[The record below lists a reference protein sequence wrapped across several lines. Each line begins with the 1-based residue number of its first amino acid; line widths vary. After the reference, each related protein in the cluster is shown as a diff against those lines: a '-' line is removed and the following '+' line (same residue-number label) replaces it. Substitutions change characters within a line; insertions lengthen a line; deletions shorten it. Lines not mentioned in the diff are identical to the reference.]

1 MTGRTNISDKLTN
14 VGDVHARITQVPLS
28 QRIIAIL
35 VLCAASA
42 VMVLPASANVGQS
55 PLSGRPG
62 GEGRPVVMVK
72 YGNARPDRPHYGLNQ
87 ADLIYVEE
95 VEWGLTRIAAM
106 FNTSFPTVAGPTR
119 SARISDLE
127 ILEQFESPGL
137 VFSGANDV
145 LLKAVRKSN
154 AISLSPSERSSF
166 YYRKLSKEAP
176 HNQLVRLA
184 SLIKGEK
191 KVGVVKDVGFIFD
204 RAIPAG
210 GVKAS
215 TFRASWPSAE
225 VSGKWMKSGWQISFD
240 GSLHRDAQTKGLL
253 TPRTVVLQ
261 FAEHR
266 ESAYGDRFGGKTPL
280 VKTVGSGRAMVL
292 RNGQKFDAEW
302 SRPNSESGTAFTVS
316 GAVVA
321 FDVGQVLVVL
331 VDEKA
336 KKGTV
341 NVGG

>member
-1 MTGRTNISDKLTN
+1 MLNRRL
-14 VGDVHARITQVPLS
+14 
-28 QRIIAIL
+28 
-35 VLCAASA
+35 A
-42 VMVLPASANVGQS
+42 VVAVVACVAFGALPAAAEGPS

-62 GEGRPVVMVK
+62 GAGRPVVMVK

-106 FNTSFPTVAGPTR
+106 FNTRFPTVVGPTR

-127 ILEQFESPGL
+127 ILEQFAQPGL

-154 AISLSPSERSSF
+154 AIALSPSERPDF
-166 YYRKLSKEAP
+166 YYRNLSKEAP

-184 SLIKGEK
+184 SLMNKETN
-191 KVGVVKDVGFIFD
+191 VSEVRDVGFVFD
-204 RAIPAG
+204 AAVPAG
-210 GVKAS
+210 GKATKS
-215 TFRASWPSAE
+215 FSASWASAR
-225 VSGKWMKSGWQISFD
+225 VSGSWSRNGWQISFD
-240 GSLHRDAQTKGLL
+240 GTLQRDAQTRALL

-280 VKTVGSGRAMVL
+280 VKTVGAGRAIVL
-292 RNGQKFDAEW
+292 RNGQSFEAEW
-302 SRPNSESGTAFTVS
+302 SRPVKEGGTSFTIA
-316 GAVVA
+316 GQALP
-321 FDVGQVLVVL
+321 FDIGQVFIVL
-331 VDEKA
+331 VDQKA
-336 KKGTV
+336 KKGAV
-341 NVGG
+341 VVGG

>member
-1 MTGRTNISDKLTN
+1 MRRVITNIPF
-14 VGDVHARITQVPLS
+14 ARRVAAS
-28 QRIIAIL
+28 L
-35 VLCAASA
+35 VLSASTMA
-42 VMVLPASANVGQS
+42 MTAPVSANGGPS

-62 GEGRPVVMVK
+62 GEGKPVVMVK

-106 FNTSFPTVAGPTR
+106 FNTKIPSVAGPTR

-127 ILEQFESPGL
+127 ILEQFDSPGL

-154 AISLSPSERSSF
+154 AISLSPSERSNF
-166 YYRKLSKEAP
+166 YYRNLSKEAP

-184 SLIKGEK
+184 SLMKKEG
-191 KVGVVKDVGFIFD
+191 KVGSAKDVGFVFD
-204 RAIPAG
+204 RAVPAG
-210 GVKAS
+210 GVKAA
-215 TFRASWPSAE
+215 TFRASWPSAL
-225 VSGKWMKSGWQISFD
+225 VSGRWTKSGWQISFD

-261 FAEHR
+261 YAEHK

-280 VKTVGSGRAMVL
+280 VKTVGSGRATVL

-302 SRPNSESGTAFTVS
+302 TRASAGAGTTFTMSG
-316 GAVVA
+316 VVLP

-341 NVGG
+341 SVGG

>member
-1 MTGRTNISDKLTN
+1 MLIRRL
-14 VGDVHARITQVPLS
+14 PL
-28 QRIIAIL
+28 IAL
-35 VLCAASA
+35 AVFTAAGA
-42 VMVLPASANVGQS
+42 FPVAANGGPS
-55 PLSGRPG
+55 PLSGLPG

-106 FNTSFPTVAGPTR
+106 FNTKFPAIAGPTR

-127 ILEQFESPGL
+127 ILEQFERPGL

-154 AISLSPSERSSF
+154 AVSLSPSERSDF
-166 YYRKLSKEAP
+166 YYRNLSKQAP

-184 SLIKGEK
+184 SLMAKEK
-191 KVGVVKDVGFIFD
+191 NVSSVEDVGFVFD
-204 RAIPAG
+204 QIVPAG
-210 GVKAS
+210 GSKAS
-215 TFRASWPSAE
+215 TFRASWPSAQ
-225 VSGKWMKSGWQISFD
+225 VSGTWTRTGWQISFD
-240 GSLHRDAQTKGLL
+240 GSIHRDAQTRALL

-266 ESAYGDRFGGKTPL
+266 ESAFGDRFGGKTPL
-280 VKTVGSGRAMVL
+280 VKTVGSGRAIVL
-292 RNGQKFDAEW
+292 RNGQSFEAQWNRPAKDA
-302 SRPNSESGTAFTVS
+302 GTAFTV
-316 GAVVA
+316 GGVPLP
-321 FDVGQVLVVL
+321 FDIGQVFIVL
-331 VDEKA
+331 VDQKA

-341 NVGG
+341 SVGG

>member
-1 MTGRTNISDKLTN
+1 MQLRAARSKRTRR
-14 VGDVHARITQVPLS
+14 G
-28 QRIIAIL
+28 IAAIA
-35 VLCAASA
+35 LCATTALVVVPAAASGG
-42 VMVLPASANVGQS
+42 PS
-55 PLSGRPG
+55 PLSGVPG
-62 GEGRPVVMVK
+62 GEGQPVVMVK

-87 ADLIYVEE
+87 ADLIFVEE

-106 FNTSFPTVAGPTR
+106 FNSRFPAVAGPTR

-127 ILEQFESPGL
+127 ILEQFDSPGL

-154 AISLSPSERSSF
+154 AVSLSPSERSSF
-166 YYRKLSKEAP
+166 YYRNLSKEAP

-191 KVGVVKDVGFIFD
+191 RVGVVKDVGFTFD
-204 RAIPAG
+204 RATPAG

-215 TFRASWPSAE
+215 SFRASWPSAQ
-225 VSGKWMKSGWQISFD
+225 VSGKWTKSGWQISFD
-240 GSLHRDAQTKGLL
+240 GSLHRDAQTKGFL

-280 VKTVGSGRAMVL
+280 VKTVGSGRAIVL
-292 RNGQKFDAEW
+292 RNEQQFEAEW
-302 SRPNSESGTAFTVS
+302 NRASAESGTTFTVD
-316 GAVVA
+316 GTVLP
-321 FDVGQVLVVL
+321 FDVGQVFIVL
-331 VDEKA
+331 VDNKA
-336 KKGTV
+336 KKGSV
-341 NVGG
+341 SVGG

>member
-1 MTGRTNISDKLTN
+1 MLIR
-14 VGDVHARITQVPLS
+14 VGSVPLYAARS
-28 QRIIAIL
+28 KRTYRAVITVALCAIIAL
-35 VLCAASA
+35 AGF
-42 VMVLPASANVGQS
+42 PASANGGPS
-55 PLSGRPG
+55 PLSGMPK
-62 GEGRPVVMVK
+62 GEGQPVVMVK

-106 FNTSFPTVAGPTR
+106 FNSRFPAIAGPTR
-119 SARISDLE
+119 SARVSDLE
-127 ILEQFESPGL
+127 ILEQFDSPGL

-154 AISLSPSERSSF
+154 AISLSPSERSNF
-166 YYRKLSKEAP
+166 YYRNLSKEVP

-184 SLIKGEK
+184 SLINREK
-191 KVGVVKDVGFIFD
+191 ELGVVKDIGFIFE

-210 GVKAS
+210 GVKTS
-215 TFRASWPSAE
+215 TFRALWPSAE
-225 VSGKWMKSGWQISFD
+225 VSGKWTKSGWQISFD

-261 FAEHR
+261 FAEHK

-280 VKTVGSGRAMVL
+280 VKTVGSGRAIVL
-292 RNGQKFDAEW
+292 RNRQRFEAEW
-302 SRPNSESGTAFTVS
+302 SRASAESGTTFAVD
-316 GAVVA
+316 GAVLP
-321 FDVGQVLVVL
+321 FDVGQVFVVL
-331 VDEKA
+331 VDAKA